1 MLNKIWQ
8 NFSENLRLSAL
19 TFTAVMGIHS
29 TSGAGEITSS
39 DISKA
44 LAAPSTIVDVD
55 ISPMKP
61 TGLIKKNQPVDIN
74 LQGMALPQW
83 RKVIEVE
90 NFPTFSFEIK
100 FQKSSDDVVPGDEY
114 ILEKIAEALKTP
126 QLINSTILIA
136 GHTDAS
142 GSKNYNLRLSQ
153 QRSDKIKSMLQFNYG
168 ITSKRLISVGFGELM
183 PISGINPEDAR
194 NRRVELFNVSNL
206 R

>member
-8 NFSENLRLSAL
+8 TFCENLKLSL
-19 TFTAVMGIHS
+19 VTFTAVMGFHS

-55 ISPMKP
+55 TSPMKP
-61 TGLIKKNQPVDIN
+61 KGLLKKNQRVTIN

-100 FQKSSDDVVPGDEY
+100 FQKSSDEVVPGDEY
-114 ILEKIAEALKTP
+114 ILEKIAEALNTP

-142 GSKNYNLRLSQ
+142 GSENYNLRLSQ

-168 ITSKRLISVGFGELM
+168 ITPNRLISVGFGELM
-183 PISGINPEDAR
+183 PIPGINLEDAR